1 MSWRSS
7 ALIDPIAFL
16 SSTSCPTTEEGS
28 HDPPATHHSRADRP
42 DIDLDTEVV
51 LLADGTRLTNEL
63 AEAIAEDAIARHR
76 GRPSI
81 TGASEHTPRMTL
93 RVPERTRHA
102 LQEIASRQGR
112 RLADVGREALDEY
125 VRRHAGR
132 AS

>member
-1 MSWRSS
+1 MTRQRR
-7 ALIDPIAFL
+7 ITPGPI
-16 SSTSCPTTEEGS
+16 G
-28 HDPPATHHSRADRP
+28 P
-42 DIDLDTEVV
+42 DIDLETEVV
-51 LLADGTRLTNEL
+51 LLADGSRLTNEL
-63 AEAIAEDAIARHR
+63 AEQIARDAIVRHR

-102 LQEIASRQGR
+102 LEQIASRQGR

-125 VRRHAGR
+125 VRPYAGK